1 MKSYIELIEK
11 EEINP
16 ALAIFK
22 FKFNNPI
29 NFKPGQYITIISNID
44 SNRILRP
51 YSISSAPYQLPEIEF
66 FIRKVK
72 NGEKP
77 GIFTSKLFEA
87 KEGTRYEILKVSGL
101 FLLDEND
108 KRKKIFVSSGTG
120 LGPYISMIRQEIKDR
135 GKCNCI
141 IIHGVSHDYDLGY
154 EKELNRYEKEG
165 KIIKYIPTVSRKEE
179 NPEWKGEFG
188 RAETL
193 MEDRINK
200 ILNEKITKENYV
212 IYACGHPGMIENI
225 VKIFKLKGFIEN
237 KDIKFEKYWS
247 QPKKITEQR
256 IQIK

>member
-1 MKSYIELIEK
+1 MESYIELIEK

-87 KEGTRYEILKVSGL
+87 KEGTRYEILTTKHTKLILS
-101 FLLDEND
+101 
-108 KRKKIFVSSGTG
+108 
-120 LGPYISMIRQEIKDR
+120 KDFHALR
-135 GKCNCI
+135 
-141 IIHGVSHDYDLGY
+141 V
-154 EKELNRYEKEG
+154 
-165 KIIKYIPTVSRKEE
+165 
-179 NPEWKGEFG
+179 
-188 RAETL
+188 
-193 MEDRINK
+193 
-200 ILNEKITKENYV
+200 
-212 IYACGHPGMIENI
+212 
-225 VKIFKLKGFIEN
+225 
-237 KDIKFEKYWS
+237 
-247 QPKKITEQR
+247 
-256 IQIK
+256 